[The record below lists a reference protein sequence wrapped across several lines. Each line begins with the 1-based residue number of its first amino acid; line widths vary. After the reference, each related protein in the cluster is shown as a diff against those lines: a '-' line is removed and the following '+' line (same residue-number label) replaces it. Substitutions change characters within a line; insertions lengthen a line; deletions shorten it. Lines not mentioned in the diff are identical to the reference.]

1 MPLLSINVFIFVIIY
16 KLPTSMNISI
26 DVCVSVLGSECVAQ
40 YVYSY
45 LFVYIRTHSFS
56 ILYSRYVS
64 MSVSFVSLS
73 LTCPFLRAERGQS
86 TRDQLL
92 QLLSVPTAFAVVS
105 FILSS
110 THFGHSNF
118 GL

>member
-73 LTCPFLRAERGQS
+73 FLASANCSACFNLSILKSRARAIHQRPVTS
-86 TRDQLL
+86 TSIRAYCICC
-92 QLLSVPTAFAVVS
+92 SIFHS
-105 FILSS
+105 F
-110 THFGHSNF
+110 
-118 GL
+118 